1 MSPRARSLLTLA
13 ASAAGF
19 VLLAA
24 GFFLL
29 NHQPPL
35 ALLWAMT
42 TGAFGDAYSISETL
56 VKTAPILLTALAAT
70 LPARLG
76 LLSVGAD
83 GQLYL
88 GAIAGTW
95 LVLHL
100 HTASAALMLPLML
113 VFAMA
118 GGALWGGVA
127 GWLRARLGVNETITT
142 LLLNYVAS
150 LLVDYAVHGP
160 WKDPANLGWPASPAF
175 PPAAVLPT
183 FFDTRAHL
191 GIVFGVVAA
200 IVLHVLVEKSRWGL
214 QLAVLKSNPRA
225 ALGAGLNGAR
235 QMVFVMAIAGALAGL
250 AGIAEASV
258 IQGRLQSGLSLG
270 YGYTGFLVAW
280 LAGQNF
286 LRVIP
291 LSLLM
296 GGLLASG
303 DVLQL
308 NANLPAAASGILQAL
323 LFIAAFAAAAW
334 TRKR

>member
-1 MSPRARSLLTLA
+1 
-13 ASAAGF
+13 
-19 VLLAA
+19 
-24 GFFLL
+24 
-29 NHQPPL
+29 
-35 ALLWAMT
+35 
-42 TGAFGDAYSISETL
+42 
-56 VKTAPILLTALAAT
+56 
-70 LPARLG
+70 
-76 LLSVGAD
+76 
-83 GQLYL
+83 
-88 GAIAGTW
+88 
-95 LVLHL
+95 
-100 HTASAALMLPLML
+100 
-113 VFAMA
+113 
-118 GGALWGGVA
+118 
-127 GWLRARLGVNETITT
+127 LRARLGVNETITT

-160 WKDPANLGWPASPAF
+160 WKDAANLGWPASSAF
-175 PPAAVLPT
+175 LPAAILPT
-183 FFDTRAHL
+183 FFGTRAHA
-191 GIVFGVVAA
+191 GEVIGVVAA
-200 IVLHVLVEKSRWGL
+200 VVLYVLVEKSRWGM

-235 QMVFVMAIAGALAGL
+235 QMILVMAIAGALAGI

-296 GGLLASG
+296 GGLLASA

-323 LFIAAFAAAAW
+323 LFIAAFAAAAVA
-334 TRKR
+334 RKR